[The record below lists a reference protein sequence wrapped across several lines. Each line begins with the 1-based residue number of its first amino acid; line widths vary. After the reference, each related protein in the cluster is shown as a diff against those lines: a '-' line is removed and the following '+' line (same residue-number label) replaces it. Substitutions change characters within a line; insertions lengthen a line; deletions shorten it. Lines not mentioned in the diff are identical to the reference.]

1 MNTVPPDPTCIALRL
16 EIPAIVA
23 PPPTTSPLV
32 TNPTF
37 NVVRVDIP
45 TTCKFLE
52 KITSSTFKFLLMAAS
67 PLTYR
72 SPPVVVIPPEGAS
85 VVTPATPSL
94 LPPWNPQVDVVIP

>member
-1 MNTVPPDPTCIALRL
+1 MMPQLQWLQIQFGIHQQLLHLKVVPPDPTCIALIL

-45 TTCKFLE
+45 TTCIVLREELHHQHLSFC
-52 KITSSTFKFLLMAAS
+52 
-67 PLTYR
+67 
-72 SPPVVVIPPEGAS
+72 
-85 VVTPATPSL
+85 
-94 LPPWNPQVDVVIP
+94 